1 MKRLDS
7 QNSLRRSSSSSL
19 VNLQDHSELSY
30 MKFSRH
36 QRDDGLLELSLKT
49 GGVRPY
55 VRSKM
60 PRLRWTPDLH
70 QCFVHAVERLGGEER
85 ATPKMV
91 LQLMNV
97 KGLSISH
104 VKSHLQKVQEM
115 EVAPNK
121 DDKMQEGGS
130 QFNNLMQSG
139 PLYSQPIHHSFNRGL
154 TINENHDNHN
164 LGELGSKN
172 VSMPL
177 QATSIPGCISIKRK
191 QKQEKMNGE
200 KVKEPFSYPKL
211 STMRWGQTSNSSN
224 IFKDFLSSCATQE
237 SDLQEKALLETGS
250 TISIPSKSKYSELSG
265 TDASD
270 LSLEL
275 TLG

>member
-7 QNSLRRSSSSSL
+7 QSPLRGSSSSSL

-36 QRDDGLLELSLKT
+36 RRDDGLPKLSLKT
-49 GGVRPY
+49 HGVRPY

-70 QCFVHAVERLGGEER
+70 QCFVHAIRALVEKKVGSLSLSLSLNASIAMR

-104 VKSHLQKVQEM
+104 VKSHLQ
-115 EVAPNK
+115 
-121 DDKMQEGGS
+121 DDKIQEGGS

-139 PLYSQPIHHSFNRGL
+139 PLYSEPIHHNFNRGL

-172 VSMPL
+172 ASMPL
-177 QATSIPGCISIKRK
+177 QATRK
-191 QKQEKMNGE
+191 EKQEKMNGK

-211 STMRWGQTSNSSN
+211 STMRLEQTSNPSN
-224 IFKDFLSSCATQE
+224 IFKDFLSSCITQE

-250 TISIPSKSKYSELSG
+250 TISMPSKSKYSEPSG
-265 TDASD
+265 IDASD
-270 LSLEL
+270 LSLQL

>member
-1 MKRLDS
+1 
-7 QNSLRRSSSSSL
+7 
-19 VNLQDHSELSY
+19 
-30 MKFSRH
+30 
-36 QRDDGLLELSLKT
+36 
-49 GGVRPY
+49 
-55 VRSKM
+55 
-60 PRLRWTPDLH
+60 
-70 QCFVHAVERLGGEER
+70 
-85 ATPKMV
+85 MV

-104 VKSHLQKVQEM
+104 VKSHLQMYRSTRHDQKVQ
-115 EVAPNK
+115 VAPNK
-121 DDKMQEGGS
+121 DNKMQEGGS

-154 TINENHDNHN
+154 NINENHDDHN

-172 VSMPL
+172 ASMPL
-177 QATSIPGCISIKRK
+177 QATRK

-211 STMRWGQTSNSSN
+211 STMRWGQTSNPSN

-237 SDLQEKALLETGS
+237 SDLQEKVLLKTDS
-250 TISIPSKSKYSELSG
+250 TISIPSKSKYTELSG

-270 LSLEL
+270 FSLEL